1 MLPEERTEPMKAE
14 KLQTSPAPSW
24 IAGAP
29 ALFVVMWATGFIV
42 ARLSAHHV
50 EPLTFLAIRFGLAC
64 VALTLIARLN
74 GSVWP
79 GRTLA
84 LRALVAGVLLQSFYL
99 GPIYWAVTHGLP
111 AGISALIA
119 GLQPLLTALLAP
131 RYLGETIDR
140 RQWAGVALGLV
151 GLVLVLWPKLSFDL
165 TGGITPTTVAVCFI
179 GTMSITAG
187 TIYQKKYATGI
198 DLASGTALQY
208 AGGFAVLL
216 IGALLFENF
225 HFDGSRDAWIALVWS
240 IVILS
245 LISIP
250 LLMLLIRHGD
260 VSRVSGLIFLVPG
273 VAAAMAFALFGETL
287 TIVQIAGMAVCA
299 AAVLLVTGKVRERL

>member
-1 MLPEERTEPMKAE
+1 MNPDKP
-14 KLQTSPAPSW
+14 QTRPAPRW
-24 IAGAP
+24 MVAGP
-29 ALFVVMWATGFIV
+29 AIFVVLWATGFIV
-42 ARLSAHHV
+42 ARLSAPHA
-50 EPLTFLAIRFGLAC
+50 EPLTFLTIRFGLAGI
-64 VALTLIARLN
+64 ALTVIAKIS

-79 GRTLA
+79 SRKLA
-84 LRALVAGVLLQSFYL
+84 FRAMFAGVLLQCFYL
-99 GPIYWAVTHGLP
+99 GPIYWAVAHGLP

-119 GLQPLLTALLAP
+119 GLQPLLTAVLAQ
-131 RYLGETIDR
+131 RFLGETVDR
-140 RQWAGVALGLV
+140 RQWAGVALGFA

-208 AGGFAVLL
+208 AGGFAMLL

-225 HFDGSRDAWIALVWS
+225 RFDQTPEAWIALVWS

-245 LISIP
+245 VISIP

-260 VSRVSGLIFLVPG
+260 VSRVAGLIFLVPA
-273 VAAAMAFALFGETL
+273 VAAVMAYFLFDETL
-287 TIVQIAGMAVCA
+287 TPVQIGGMAVCA
-299 AAVLLVTGKVRERL
+299 AAVMLVTGKLR